1 MGFSFS
7 LILFLEYWGYYSMK
21 EKNKIEKKTSLRGK
35 REKASFYA
43 KIREYRRNNN
53 HFFGMKAKDI
63 CRS

>member
-1 MGFSFS
+1 
-7 LILFLEYWGYYSMK
+7 MK

-43 KIREYRRNNN
+43 KLRENRRNNN